1 MTQHTARPSARLPD
15 GFLQQSLF
23 AYESG
28 LSSQVIEDKEFTG
41 DRITIRGNEL
51 YNFGLCSYLGLSD
64 DPRLIEGAIDA
75 VRRYGNSY
83 SSSIAYTSLPLY
95 DELRERLAAMIGA
108 HVLVAGTTTLA
119 HMSAL
124 PVLVQSGDLVL
135 VDRLAHASLLGVIPT
150 LQARRAMVERIAHN
164 DLERVAERARAHDGP
179 VWYIIDGL
187 YSMHGDLA
195 PATELRELVD
205 QHESLWV
212 YCDDAHGFS
221 WSGQHGRGRFL
232 DFFGWH
238 PRLVMSYGLSKSFGA
253 LGGVIASQDSNLI
266 KTIEITGG
274 PMVFGGPVPPASLG
288 AGVVSGDVHLSA
300 ELPVLQDDLSTR
312 INFVNEYA
320 ERIGLPLSEG
330 EHTPLWF
337 VEIGGTSTTAS
348 VGARIM
354 RDGYFVNVA
363 TYPVVGKGHSGV
375 RFTVTRYNTI
385 GQIRGLLDSINDA
398 RVQYDPDEDVLDL
411 TVFE

>member
-1 MTQHTARPSARLPD
+1 MTQNIARQSARLPD

-41 DRITIRGNEL
+41 DRITIRGQEL

-75 VRRYGNSY
+75 IRRYGNSY

-95 DELRERLAAMIGA
+95 DELKERLSAMIGA
-108 HVLVAGTTTLA
+108 QVLVAGTTTLA
-119 HMSAL
+119 HMAAL
-124 PVLVQSGDLVL
+124 PVLVRSGDLVL

-150 LQARRAMVERIAHN
+150 LQARRAKLERIPHN
-164 DLERVAERARAHDGP
+164 DLELVAERARRHDGP
-179 VWYIIDGL
+179 VWYVIDGL
-187 YSMHGDLA
+187 YSMHGDQA
-195 PATELRELVD
+195 PARELRELI
-205 QHESLWV
+205 ERTPSLWI

-221 WSGQHGRGRFL
+221 WSGERGRGRFL
-232 DFFGWH
+232 DDFGWH

-253 LGGVIASQDSNLI
+253 LGGVVAAQDSTLI
-266 KTIEITGG
+266 KAIEITGG

-288 AGVVSGDVHLSA
+288 AGVVSGDLHLSG
-300 ELPVLQDDLSTR
+300 ELSELQRDLSTR
-312 INFVNEYA
+312 IDFVNDYA
-320 ERIGLPLSEG
+320 ERIGLPLSAR
-330 EHTPLWF
+330 EHSPLWF
-337 VEIGGTSTTAS
+337 VEVGGTSTTAS

-363 TYPVVGKGHSGV
+363 TYPVVGKGHSGI

-385 GQIRGLLDSINDA
+385 SQIRGLLESINHA
-398 RVQYDPDEDVLDL
+398 RLRYEKDEDVLDL
-411 TVFE
+411 TAFE

>member
-1 MTQHTARPSARLPD
+1 MTQNIARQSARLPD

-41 DRITIRGNEL
+41 DRITIRGQEL

-75 VRRYGNSY
+75 IRRYGNSY

-95 DELRERLAAMIGA
+95 DELKERLSAMIGA
-108 HVLVAGTTTLA
+108 QVLVAGTTTLA
-119 HMSAL
+119 HMAAL
-124 PVLVQSGDLVL
+124 PVLVRSGDLVL

-150 LQARRAMVERIAHN
+150 LQARRAKLERIPHN
-164 DLERVAERARAHDGP
+164 DLELVAERARKHDGP
-179 VWYIIDGL
+179 VWYVIDGL
-187 YSMHGDLA
+187 YSMHGDQA
-195 PATELRELVD
+195 PARELRELI
-205 QHESLWV
+205 ERTPSLWI

-221 WSGQHGRGRFL
+221 WSGERGRGRFL
-232 DFFGWH
+232 DDFGWH

-253 LGGVIASQDSNLI
+253 LGGVVAAQDSTLI
-266 KTIEITGG
+266 KAIEITGG

-288 AGVVSGDVHLSA
+288 AGVVSGDLHLSG
-300 ELPVLQDDLSTR
+300 ELSELQRDLSTR
-312 INFVNEYA
+312 IDFVNDYA
-320 ERIGLPLSEG
+320 ERIGLPLSAR
-330 EHTPLWF
+330 EHSPLWF
-337 VEIGGTSTTAS
+337 VEVGGTSTTAS

-363 TYPVVGKGHSGV
+363 TYPVVGKGHSGI

-385 GQIRGLLDSINDA
+385 SQIRGLLESINHA
-398 RVQYDPDEDVLDL
+398 RLRYEKDEDVLDL
-411 TVFE
+411 TAFE

>member
-1 MTQHTARPSARLPD
+1 MTQNIARPSARLPD

-28 LSSQVIEDKEFTG
+28 LSSQVIEDKEFVG

-95 DELRERLAAMIGA
+95 DELRERLVSMIGSP
-108 HVLVAGTTTLA
+108 VLVAGTTTLA

-124 PVLVQSGDLVL
+124 PVLIQSGDLVL

-150 LQARRAMVERIAHN
+150 LQARRAKVERVAHN
-164 DLERVAERARAHDGP
+164 DLARVAERVQAHDGP

-195 PATELRELVD
+195 PAGDLRELVE
-205 QHESLWV
+205 QHDSLWV

-221 WSGQHGRGRFL
+221 WSGQHGRGKFL
-232 DFFGWH
+232 DDFGWH
-238 PRLVMSYGLSKSFGA
+238 PRLVMTYGLSKSFGA
-253 LGGVIASQDSNLI
+253 LGGVVATPDADLI
-266 KTIEITGG
+266 KAIEITGG
-274 PMVFGGPVPPASLG
+274 PMVFGGPIPPASLG
-288 AGVVSGDVHLSA
+288 AGVVSGDIHLSA
-300 ELPVLQDDLSTR
+300 ELPILQDELSAR
-312 INFVNEYA
+312 IDFVNDYA
-320 ERIGLPLSEG
+320 AEIGLPLSAR

-348 VGARIM
+348 VGGRIM
-354 RDGYFVNVA
+354 RDGYFVNMA

-375 RFTVTRYNTI
+375 RFTVTRYNSIT
-385 GQIRGLLDSINDA
+385 QIRGLLDSINAA
-398 RVQYDPDEDVLDL
+398 RHHYGPNEDVLDL

>member
-1 MTQHTARPSARLPD
+1 MTQNTARQSARLPN

-95 DELRERLAAMIGA
+95 DELRERLTAMIGA
-108 HVLVAGTTTLA
+108 PVLVAGTTTLA
-119 HMSAL
+119 HFAAL
-124 PVLVQSGDLVL
+124 PVLIRSGDLVL

-150 LQARRAMVERIAHN
+150 LQARRAEVERVAHN
-164 DLERVAERARAHDGP
+164 DLERVAERVRSHDGP
-179 VWYIIDGL
+179 VWYVVDGL

-195 PATELRELVD
+195 PALELRELLEEHD
-205 QHESLWV
+205 SLWI

-221 WSGQHGRGRFL
+221 WSGQHGRGTFL
-232 DFFGWH
+232 DVIGWH
-238 PRLVMSYGLSKSFGA
+238 PRLVMSFGLSKSFGA
-253 LGGVIASQDSNLI
+253 LGGVVAAQDANLI
-266 KTIEITGG
+266 KAIEITGG

-288 AGVVSGDVHLSA
+288 AGVVSGDLHLSA
-300 ELPVLQDDLSTR
+300 ELPALQADLASR
-312 INFVNEYA
+312 IDFVNDYA
-320 ERIGLPLSEG
+320 CEIGLPLSAREP
-330 EHTPLWF
+330 TPLWF

-354 RDGYFVNVA
+354 RDGYFVNMA

-385 GQIRGLLDSINDA
+385 TQIRGLLDSINDA
-398 RVQYDPDEDVLDL
+398 RQHYSPDEDVLDL

>member
-1 MTQHTARPSARLPD
+1 MTQNIARQSARLPD

-41 DRITIRGNEL
+41 DRITIRGQEL

-75 VRRYGNSY
+75 IRRYGNSY

-95 DELRERLAAMIGA
+95 DELKERLSAMIGA
-108 HVLVAGTTTLA
+108 QVLVAGTTTLA
-119 HMSAL
+119 HMAAL
-124 PVLVQSGDLVL
+124 PVLVRSGDLVL

-150 LQARRAMVERIAHN
+150 LQARRAKLERIPHN
-164 DLERVAERARAHDGP
+164 DLELVAERARKHDGP
-179 VWYIIDGL
+179 VWYVIDGL
-187 YSMHGDLA
+187 YSMHGDQA
-195 PATELRELVD
+195 PARELRELI
-205 QHESLWV
+205 ERTPSLWI

-221 WSGQHGRGRFL
+221 WSGERGRGKFL
-232 DFFGWH
+232 DDFGWH

-253 LGGVIASQDSNLI
+253 LGGVVAAQDSTLI
-266 KTIEITGG
+266 KAIEITGG

-288 AGVVSGDVHLSA
+288 AGVVSGDLHLSG
-300 ELPVLQDDLSTR
+300 ELSELQRDLSTR
-312 INFVNEYA
+312 IDFVNDYA
-320 ERIGLPLSEG
+320 ERIGLPLSAR
-330 EHTPLWF
+330 EHSPLWF
-337 VEIGGTSTTAS
+337 VEVGGTSTTAS

-363 TYPVVGKGHSGV
+363 TYPVVGKGHSGI

-385 GQIRGLLDSINDA
+385 SQIRGLLESINHA
-398 RVQYDPDEDVLDL
+398 RLRYEKDEDVLDL
-411 TVFE
+411 TAFE